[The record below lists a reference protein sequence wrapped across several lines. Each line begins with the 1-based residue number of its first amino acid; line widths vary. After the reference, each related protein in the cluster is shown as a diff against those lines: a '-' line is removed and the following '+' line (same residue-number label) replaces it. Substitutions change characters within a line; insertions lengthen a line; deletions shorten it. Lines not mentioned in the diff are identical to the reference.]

1 MAFPNAVNTTITI
14 LETAGLI
21 VLSIGLMVI
30 VARRVKVRRQ
40 RHVDA
45 REAQSEYTQI
55 LRDAGWEVTEAS
67 NNEVSSAV
75 PPGAVDRQTAS
86 YKK

>member
-14 LETAGLI
+14 LETGGLI
-21 VLSIGLMVI
+21 TLSIGLVVI
-30 VARRVKVRRQ
+30 FARRVKARRQ
-40 RHVDA
+40 HHVDA

-55 LRDAGWEVTEAS
+55 LRDAGWNVTEAS

-75 PPGAVDRQTAS
+75 PPGAIDRRTAS